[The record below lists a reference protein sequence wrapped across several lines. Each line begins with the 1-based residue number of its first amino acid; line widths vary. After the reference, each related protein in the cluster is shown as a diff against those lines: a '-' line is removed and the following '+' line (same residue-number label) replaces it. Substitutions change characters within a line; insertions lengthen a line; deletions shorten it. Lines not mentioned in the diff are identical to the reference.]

1 MPGDRDFP
9 VRDRRVV
16 DRFDRAQLG
25 LERQVIELL
34 SFDLGAMQQQIL
46 VHFDLDIEGHS
57 SARTSER

>member
-1 MPGDRDFP
+1 M
-9 VRDRRVV
+9 RDRRAV
-16 DRFDRAQLG
+16 DRCDRAQLG

-57 SARTSER
+57 SAGTSEC